1 VVLFP
6 VTYVTGWLDVIVF
19 NSIEFWTGTNPIS
32 GESPALVDV
41 QASALEQ
48 RGVFNVAS
56 AHMRFTGSQI
66 QMDVLYE
73 DGTYGTLN
81 TEKQGARYL
90 FFRGDELLLEFAA
103 GELHRAATKAHL

>member
-1 VVLFP
+1 MVLFP